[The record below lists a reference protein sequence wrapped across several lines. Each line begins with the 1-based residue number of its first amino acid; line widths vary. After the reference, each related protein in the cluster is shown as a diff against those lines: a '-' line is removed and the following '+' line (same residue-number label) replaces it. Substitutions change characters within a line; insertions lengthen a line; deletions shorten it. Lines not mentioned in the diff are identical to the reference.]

1 MSLTRFREYT
11 SEILL
16 NTYLLLQRAFAEKGE
31 QVIYSLLSQTI
42 QSSAQ
47 TNAAGALE
55 VCLFAARSIFDGF
68 EDSEWNN
75 STLTFVKQNFQ
86 FIHLYQHTNFCITRA
101 SLLLI
106 SEMASILIEL
116 KDELNPI
123 LNFCLK

>member
-86 FIHLYQHTNFCITRA
+86 FIHSIQHQIQNA
-101 SLLLI
+101 SHFKANHIHMHIIQNYVDL
-106 SEMASILIEL
+106 
-116 KDELNPI
+116 
-123 LNFCLK
+123 

>member
-1 MSLTRFREYT
+1 MTRFREYT

-47 TNAAGALE
+47 NNATGALE

-68 EDSEWNN
+68 EDSEWNH
-75 STLTFVKQNFQ
+75 STLTFVKQCF
-86 FIHLYQHTNFCITRA
+86 
-101 SLLLI
+101 
-106 SEMASILIEL
+106 
-116 KDELNPI
+116 
-123 LNFCLK
+123 